1 MRHVYFRGIM
11 GLVWLTA
18 AIAGVLHGNFG
29 STVFYLLP
37 GTAFLYS
44 AYAAWKK
51 ENDDKGG
58 M

>member
-1 MRHVYFRGIM
+1 M